1 MTSNIDRIIL
11 PNSIKQE
18 SNEENL
24 HATKRTPKNTDDGEQ
39 EGLIDN
45 TLAILREH
53 ERAYMEDLEGKMH
66 AEESGEFFNNSA
78 LEKIGGNIDK
88 LEKVLGNHNNSNNY
102 ANGKKPNAIVDNSD
116 DSSRADTVSLT
127 NFEEKIGLR
136 TKIPIP
142 VRKLMTAKRKLN
154 LASRDND

>member
-1 MTSNIDRIIL
+1 MRSNIDRIIL

-18 SNEENL
+18 SNGENL
-24 HATKRTPKNTDDGEQ
+24 HATKRTPKNADDGEQ

-45 TLAILREH
+45 TLTILREH
-53 ERAYMEDLEGKMH
+53 ERAYMEELERKMH

-102 ANGKKPNAIVDNSD
+102 ANGKKPNARVDNFD
-116 DSSRADTVSLT
+116 DSSGADTVNLT
-127 NFEEKIGLR
+127 NFEDKIGLR
-136 TKIPIP
+136 TKISIP
-142 VRKLMTAKRKLN
+142 VRK
-154 LASRDND
+154 